1 MDGALRHQP
10 PHLLGHLLGRAV
22 HLPTATN
29 LVKTKKTKRIT
40 LLVESHFLLA
50 AEALAAGVAEVEA
63 GHVAPLVNHQVVRF

>member
-1 MDGALRHQP
+1 VDGALRHQP

-22 HLPTATN
+22 H
-29 LVKTKKTKRIT
+29 